1 MYSSTTSFNIDYQSC
16 LLDNFSV
23 CSQLYWTWHSFLTT
37 FSKSNIPELCY
48 CFFSLFLDIFKKL
61 VSGICLGKSVYSI
74 SGLSFFGC
82 KTETSFLNGLFRF
95 KSSQT
100 SWFTRATYQ
109 KLWVFKL
116 PDAVRDER
124 GRHKSQIKEDEASL
138 FLVLKEKIRILHWVG
153 RLLLKVMN
161 MTCLSS
167 ASAFCFSQMR
177 GWSGR
182 AGVRKDAVCETAG
195 RGPVFFFPVHS
206 WPGLIVF
213 SHSFLWDW
221 WNQPW
226 LLVSL

>member
-1 MYSSTTSFNIDYQSC
+1 M
-16 LLDNFSV
+16 SV
-23 CSQLYWTWHSFLTT
+23 WENVW
-37 FSKSNIPELCY
+37 
-48 CFFSLFLDIFKKL
+48 
-61 VSGICLGKSVYSI
+61 VYFI

-100 SWFTRATYQ
+100 LWFTHATYQ

-124 GRHKSQIKEDEASL
+124 EGHKRQIKEDEASL
-138 FLVLKEKIRILHWVG
+138 CLVLAKIGILHWVG
-153 RLLLKVMN
+153 RLLKVMN

-167 ASAFCFSQMR
+167 AGAFSFSLMW

-195 RGPVFFFPVHS
+195 WEPVFFFLFTADRGSLCSPTAFYEIGEIS
-206 WPGLIVF
+206 PGF
-213 SHSFLWDW
+213 SFPCKFFH
-221 WNQPW
+221 
-226 LLVSL
+226 